1 MIPMNVYGIFYT
13 LTPVHSYIY
22 TCIHLYIVEH
32 KANIEA
38 LSNRKLSSLMLACV
52 KGRVNIV
59 RILIDN
65 GADVKLTTVVDGVYS
80 SVCRL

>member
-1 MIPMNVYGIFYT
+1 MHPIHIFRYTYSVHTHSSINMYTHVYT
-13 LTPVHSYIY
+13 YI
-22 TCIHLYIVEH
+22 LER

-38 LSNRKLSSLMLACV
+38 LSNRKLSALMLACV

-80 SVCRL
+80 SVC